1 MILNCVKGS
10 VMKRS
15 IISFLFG
22 TFSLSA
28 MAAPLGSV
36 SKAVIPADVQQII
49 NVDYRSMQNSPSA
62 QALKAKVLPDQLK
75 QFETALKGAGI
86 NPETDVEQLT
96 FASFR
101 VKDKPLHVIG
111 VASGAFA
118 LPKVNARLKAKKVKY
133 ELYRKTRIYPMGASG
148 LSMSLLD
155 DFTMLFGE
163 GTAVKLALDARDSEI
178 PSLTTNSA
186 FTDMIASVESDAIWS
201 VLDAPGTQNMM
212 KSALGEAAQLADYD
226 MIKSRLKGSRY
237 RMDFNNGV
245 KFNLDVTTSD
255 SMTAATLSSLL
266 KAGMMYKKM
275 NASAV
280 EKSAMENLKVD
291 SDSKDLKLIFES
303 DDKKFISLVN
313 SDLFAAVSR

>member
-1 MILNCVKGS
+1 
-10 VMKRS
+10 MKRS
-15 IISFLFG
+15 IFAFLLG
-22 TFSLSA
+22 AFSLSA

-36 SKAVIPADVQQII
+36 TKTVIPSDVQQII

-75 QFETALKGAGI
+75 QFETALKAAGI
-86 NPETDVEQLT
+86 NPESDVEQLT

-101 VKDKPLHVIG
+101 VKDKPLHIIG

-118 LPKVNARLKAKKVKY
+118 MPKVTARLRAKKAKY
-133 ELYRKTRIYPMGASG
+133 DLYRKTRIYPMGASG

-163 GTAVKLALDARDSEI
+163 SAAVKLALDARDSEI
-178 PSLTTNSA
+178 PSLTTNGF
-186 FTDMIASVESDAIWS
+186 FTDMVASVESDAIWS

-226 MIKSRLKGSRY
+226 MIKNRLKGSRY
-237 RMDFNNGV
+237 KMDFNNGV
-245 KFNLDVTTSD
+245 KFDLDVTTSD

-266 KAGMMYKKM
+266 KAGMMYKRL
-275 NASAV
+275 NASAI
-280 EKSAMENLKVD
+280 EKTAMENLKVD
-291 SDSKDLKLIFES
+291 SDSKDLRLIFES

>member
-1 MILNCVKGS
+1 
-10 VMKRS
+10 MKRS
-15 IISFLFG
+15 IFAFLFG

-36 SKAVIPADVQQII
+36 TKAVIPADVQQII

-75 QFETALKGAGI
+75 QFETALKSAGI
-86 NPETDVEQLT
+86 NPDTDVEQLT

-101 VKDKPLHVIG
+101 VKDQPLHIVG

-118 LPKVNARLKAKKVKY
+118 LPKVITRLKAKKVKFD
-133 ELYRKTRIYPMGASG
+133 LYRKTRIYPMGSSG

-155 DFTMLFGE
+155 DFTMLFGDSA
-163 GTAVKLALDARDSEI
+163 AVKLALDARDSEI
-178 PSLTTNSA
+178 PSLTTNGLFS
-186 FTDMIASVESDAIWS
+186 DMIAAVESDAIWS

-226 MIKSRLKGSRY
+226 MIKNRLKGSRY
-237 RMDFNNGV
+237 KMDFNNGV
-245 KFNLDVTTSD
+245 KFDLDVTTSD

-280 EKSAMENLKVD
+280 EKTAMDSLKVD
-291 SDSKDLKLIFES
+291 SDSKDLKLKFES

-313 SDLFAAVSR
+313 SDPFAAVSR

>member
-1 MILNCVKGS
+1 MILRSKGS

-15 IISFLFG
+15 IFAFLFG

-36 SKAVIPADVQQII
+36 TKTVIPADVQQII

-75 QFETALKGAGI
+75 QFETALKAAGI
-86 NPETDVEQLT
+86 NPDSDVEQLT

-101 VKDKPLHVIG
+101 VKDKPLHIIG

-118 LPKVNARLKAKKVKY
+118 LPKVTARLKAKKVKY
-133 ELYRKTRIYPMGASG
+133 DLYRKTRIYPMGASG

-163 GTAVKLALDARDSEI
+163 SAAVKLALDARDSEI
-178 PSLTTNSA
+178 PSLTTNGM
-186 FTDMIASVESDAIWS
+186 FTDMISSVESDAIWS

-226 MIKSRLKGSRY
+226 VIKNRLKGSRY
-237 RMDFNNGV
+237 KMDFNNGV
-245 KFNLDVTTSD
+245 KFNMDVTTSD

-275 NASAV
+275 NASPI
-280 EKSAMENLKVD
+280 EKTAMDNLKVD
-291 SDSKDLKLIFES
+291 SDSKDLTLKFES
-303 DDKKFISLVN
+303 DDKKFIGLVN